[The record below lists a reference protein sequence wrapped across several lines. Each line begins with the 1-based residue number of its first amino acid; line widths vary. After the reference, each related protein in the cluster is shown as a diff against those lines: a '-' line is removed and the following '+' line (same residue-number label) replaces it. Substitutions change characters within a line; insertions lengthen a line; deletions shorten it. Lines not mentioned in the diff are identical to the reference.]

1 VATDEMAVRL
11 HLKRLRVVGVV
22 EDEVDR
28 LVIEVADTRK
38 VVRCPFCGFKTSR
51 VHETRRVLVQ
61 DLPMGTRPTTLVWL
75 QRRFEC
81 DNCGQR
87 HSEDHPEFE
96 GKVTRRLARQLV
108 KDSKHLTI
116 RELSRRHRLSWHFI
130 MGLVRDWSQLVGQRR
145 RESRCRVLLVDET
158 SLRRRHRYVTVLS
171 DGETGAVLGMVRHRD
186 AQALSGFLVSQGH
199 RWCRRVSV
207 VVSDGSESYKAAI
220 DRHLGHATHVLDRF
234 HVARWFAQGLVEVRR
249 RIQRREP
256 PGVTPAFDPSVFRTR
271 YLALKRADRLSEAE
285 HERLKAIFAVH
296 AELARGWALLQQ
308 LYGLYQAEDEDEA
321 MAALDRFADL
331 YAQDPLPEFY
341 KVVDTLLRWAPEIFA
356 YHRTGRVSNGRLEG
370 TNNKLGVLKRMAYG
384 FVNADNFAARGLLLC
399 PGSGT

>member
-1 VATDEMAVRL
+1 VASDELSVRL
-11 HLKRLRVVGVV
+11 HLKRLRVVRVV
-22 EDEVDR
+22 EDEINR
-28 LVIEVADTRK
+28 LVVEVADTRT
-38 VVRCPFCGFKTSR
+38 VVRCPACGHKTSK

-61 DLPMGTRPTTLVWL
+61 DLPMGRPTTLVWL

-81 DNCGQR
+81 PDCGQR

-108 KDSKHLTI
+108 RDAKHLTI

-130 MGLVRDWSQLVGQRR
+130 MGLVRNWSQQVGQRR
-145 RESRCRVLLVDET
+145 RETPCRVLLVDET
-158 SLRRRHRYVTVLS
+158 SLRRRHRYVTVIS
-171 DGETGAVLGMVRHRD
+171 DGETGAVLAMVRHRD
-186 AQALSGFLVSQGH
+186 AQALSGFFTRQGY
-199 RWCRRVSV
+199 RWCRRVKV

-220 DRHLGHATHVLDRF
+220 EQHLGHATHVLDRF
-234 HVARWFAQGLVEVRR
+234 HVARWFAAGLVEVRR
-249 RIQRREP
+249 RIQRRER
-256 PGVTPAFDPSVFRTR
+256 GAVAPAFDPQVFRSR
-271 YLALKRADRLSEAE
+271 YLALKRADRLSDAE
-285 HERLKAIFAVH
+285 HERLKAIFAMH
-296 AELARGWALLQQ
+296 AELARGWALLQE
-308 LYGLYQAEDEDEA
+308 LYGLYQASDETEA

-331 YAQDPLPEFY
+331 YHDDPLPEFY

-399 PGSGT
+399 PGTTS